1 MSLNKLLYGVAI
13 IAGLTATSASAQTIT
28 NNEARLSLAGNYIG
42 VHLSVLGTAMRCNYN
57 LERAYSPRTA
67 VDELKAFMRP
77 DELRVLEDFLDSDD
91 LLQSRRQV
99 ESNLDQEFQALQS
112 QQGLDKMTACQ
123 VLIQNVLANYQL
135 TERSLEG
142 LR

>member
-1 MSLNKLLYGVAI
+1 MSLNKLLYGTLI
-13 IAGLTATSASAQTIT
+13 IAGLTATSVSAQTIT
-28 NNEARLSLAGNYIG
+28 DQQARLSLAGNYIG

-77 DELRVLEDFLDSDD
+77 DEIKVLEDFLGSDD

-99 ESNLDQEFQALQS
+99 ESNLDQEFHALQS
-112 QQGLDKMTACQ
+112 QQGLDKVTACQ
-123 VLIQNVLANYQL
+123 VMIQNALANYQI
-135 TERSLEG
+135 TEQNLEG